1 MLNILIVSFWQVKC
15 NSPPLFFRPSLVAR
29 LSTQPPIPN
38 ETLLSLFLVNRY
50 LTSSLMLRSRLAP
63 DCILRWPRRKK
74 KNQNGL
80 RLSIWPCRFVLRHS
94 RSVPLFFSFLSVRI
108 CVAVFTIWRACY
120 SNYSR
125 TLSVSVF
132 SLLFCFVCFYFFL
145 MGLLFEFGISLVLI
159 RCVATSSILA
169 TMWRNES
176 GPVRVCWPRHALL
189 VCGCLAPNSAIDPMC
204 WFLHSQPP
212 CETNKKLECCETYCE
227 FCLI

>member
-74 KNQNGL
+74 KKIKMAWDFPFG
-80 RLSIWPCRFVLRHS
+80 RVD
-94 RSVPLFFSFLSVRI
+94 LFYVIAALCLYFFHFLSVRI
-108 CVAVFTIWRACY
+108 CVAVFAIWHACY

-189 VCGCLAPNSAIDPMC
+189 VAAV
-204 WFLHSQPP
+204 
-212 CETNKKLECCETYCE
+212 
-227 FCLI
+227 